1 MNMTRSSA
9 LPEAL
14 VAAFPASPFAIAFSG
29 GLDSRF
35 LAHAAA
41 LGGLPFHLYHIR
53 GPHVP
58 DAESLEALAWAKAQG
73 MDLSVLELDPLDIP
87 EVRENG
93 RERCYGCKRRLF
105 SLLLARAADD
115 GFAVLCDG
123 SNASD
128 QHAYR
133 PGIRALREL
142 GIRSPLADAGLA
154 KQDIRAVGAATGM
167 DRPDQQARPCLL
179 TRYAYGLAPDAR
191 SLAALARAE
200 ALIGA
205 MLKQA
210 CDLGRLPAPPDFR
223 LRLVAAAPANALPF
237 DVELHLAAP
246 VPEAFAAALAGVV
259 EREGFARPAVM
270 VLTSLSGHY
279 DAAIV

>member
-1 MNMTRSSA
+1 MSMSPSSA
-9 LPEAL
+9 LPESL
-14 VAAFPASPFAIAFSG
+14 VAALPASPFALAFSG

-41 LGGLPFHLYHIR
+41 LCGASFRLYHIR

-58 DAESLEALAWAKAQG
+58 DAESLDALAWAKDRR
-73 MDLSVLELDPLDIP
+73 MDLTVLELDPLGIP

-105 SLLLARAADD
+105 ESLRERAAED
-115 GFAVLCDG
+115 GLATLCDG

-133 PGIRALREL
+133 PGSRALREL
-142 GIRSPLADAGLA
+142 DVRSPLADAGLA
-154 KQDIRAVGAATGM
+154 KQDIRTVGAATGM

-179 TRYAYGLAPDAR
+179 TRYAYGLAPDLR
-191 SLAALARAE
+191 SLAALSRAE
-200 ALIGA
+200 ALVGA
-205 MLKQA
+205 LLQQA
-210 CDLGRLPAPPDFR
+210 YGLGRLAALPDFR

-237 DVELHLAAP
+237 AAELHLSAP
-246 VPEAFAAALAGVV
+246 VPDAFAAALAGAV
-259 EREGFARPAVM
+259 EREGFARPPII
-270 VLTSLSGHY
+270 VLKSLSGHY
-279 DAAIV
+279 DAASS